1 MTHFDKLEL
10 ICNFKEEI
18 NNTPQPIRLLSY
30 ITWEDSGDISDL
42 KKKSKKRNIIISD
55 LLGEVLEEDDQY
67 IDYEDMS
74 AEIYPKVLST
84 NIISQLIP
92 NNICD
97 LTYIYD
103 KVISLL
109 EKNTKVHDTK
119 NKINC
124 DITYDNNDTY
134 ESNLSKMMRNMS
146 KSSTIINMNSRN
158 STGNSNI
165 HIIGENVLNKYPD
178 IISNNSNEDIII
190 ITNNNIDPDKVITC
204 LGGCID
210 GSGIDCIYN
219 KSEINSVFYLK
230 ELENWNMKYNWF
242 WVK

>member
-1 MTHFDKLEL
+1 
-10 ICNFKEEI
+10 
-18 NNTPQPIRLLSY
+18 
-30 ITWEDSGDISDL
+30 
-42 KKKSKKRNIIISD
+42 
-55 LLGEVLEEDDQY
+55 
-67 IDYEDMS
+67 
-74 AEIYPKVLST
+74 
-84 NIISQLIP
+84 
-92 NNICD
+92 
-97 LTYIYD
+97 
-103 KVISLL
+103 
-109 EKNTKVHDTK
+109 
-119 NKINC
+119 
-124 DITYDNNDTY
+124 
-134 ESNLSKMMRNMS
+134 
-146 KSSTIINMNSRN
+146 MNSRN